1 MVLKYILYDTFKN
14 FDFNFEKEENNP
26 IQYKSLGILGGL
38 LFLYP
43 HIAKSFSLRKIKSS
57 EYNNYIFTGSVFINF
72 FAYYNSYKSLFILS
86 NIWGS
91 ISLFGE
97 IQNVFIKD
105 N

>member
-14 FDFNFEKEENNP
+14 LNLNFEKEENNP

-43 HIAKSFSLRKIKSS
+43 HIAKSFNLGKIKRS

-86 NIWGS
+86 NLWGS